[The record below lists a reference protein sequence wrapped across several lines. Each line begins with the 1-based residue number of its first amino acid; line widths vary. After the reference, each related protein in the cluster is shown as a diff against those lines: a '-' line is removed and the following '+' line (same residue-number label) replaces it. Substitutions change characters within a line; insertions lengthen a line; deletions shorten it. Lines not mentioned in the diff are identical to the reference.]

1 MSLETNW
8 SRKLWSRCSV
18 HFCCV
23 QGGRSG
29 GGLQAPRV
37 LTDNSPPPG
46 EDSGQGSHSQRE
58 AARGADRSHCVQ
70 FPSPVGLEI
79 RGGPVAAWGVVHW
92 PTLAY
97 FQPFLTVCLALP
109 VAKGPVQGRTLAVE
123 NRFPRVL
130 ASSRGRDGQG
140 WHPHLAWFRGWG
152 GLESLLANADS
163 RYFFSVN
170 GCGYSSVHLT
180 SRKQGIVSKGFQG
193 TYKRKKLVTLK
204 QEGAFL
210 AV

>member
-23 QGGRSG
+23 QGGRSR

-79 RGGPVAAWGVVHW
+79 RGGPVAAWGSSTG
-92 PTLAY
+92 P
-97 FQPFLTVCLALP
+97 PLP

-163 RYFFSVN
+163 WYFFSVN